1 MLSVGPL
8 IAGAVMLLMDRTIG
22 TGFYDPA
29 SGGDPLLF
37 QHLFWFFGHPEVYVL
52 LLPAL
57 GILGEIIC
65 VFSRKTVFGYRLIVW
80 SVISAGILSFVV
92 WAHHQFIS
100 GIDPRMAFPFGLL
113 TIIISIPFAVHL
125 FCFIAT
131 LYGGSIRL
139 TTPMLFALGFC
150 ALFLIGGVTGIAL
163 GAAGSDIYFHDSYY
177 VVAHFHY
184 TLVPTVFFAS
194 FAGIYYWFPK
204 VFGRRMNET
213 LGKLHFWGSAVSFNI
228 IFIPQF
234 FLGMMGHHRRISNP
248 YAYEFLSTDTAI
260 WLQDISTTAT
270 IAAGLFQLFFVFNF
284 VHSLRKGQVAGRN
297 PWEATTLEW
306 NTESPPP
313 HGNFDA
319 PPRCYRGPYVYS
331 PPGDG
336 PDFVPQYTRPA
347 DERGEVVP
355 EPSTTSL
362 VI

>member
-1 MLSVGPL
+1 
-8 IAGAVMLLMDRTIG
+8 
-22 TGFYDPA
+22 
-29 SGGDPLLF
+29 
-37 QHLFWFFGHPEVYVL
+37 
-52 LLPAL
+52 
-57 GILGEIIC
+57 
-65 VFSRKTVFGYRLIVW
+65 
-80 SVISAGILSFVV
+80 
-92 WAHHQFIS
+92 
-100 GIDPRMAFPFGLL
+100 
-113 TIIISIPFAVHL
+113 
-125 FCFIAT
+125 
-131 LYGGSIRL
+131 
-139 TTPMLFALGFC
+139 
-150 ALFLIGGVTGIAL
+150 
-163 GAAGSDIYFHDSYY
+163 SDIYFHDSYY

-184 TLVPTVFFAS
+184 TLVPTVFFGS

-204 VFGRRMNET
+204 VFGRMMNET

-362 VI
+362 VS